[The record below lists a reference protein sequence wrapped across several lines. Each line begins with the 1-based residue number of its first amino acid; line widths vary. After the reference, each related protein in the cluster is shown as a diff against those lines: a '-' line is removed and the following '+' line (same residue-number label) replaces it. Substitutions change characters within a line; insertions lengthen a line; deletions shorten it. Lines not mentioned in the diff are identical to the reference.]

1 MCDKCVQNWVV
12 LPEAMKNELASRCR
26 ALGSAMCQGAQDG
39 GYDGVEMLAA
49 LEVSARYLRMQMD
62 AGIQELAQAV
72 ADRILPRI
80 VAEARARGVELA
92 PPKEHPP
99 VTFMSVAVVHVVEV
113 ETKESPRVK
122 DPGDRPAREPLAGPP
137 RRLPRKLRN

>member
-1 MCDKCVQNWVV
+1 MQ
-12 LPEAMKNELASRCR
+12 PEMVHSRSVAV
-26 ALGSAMCQGAQDG
+26 ALERIAAGE
-39 GYDGVEMLAA
+39 GVEAVEDDYQFPRGMLAA
-49 LEVSARYLRMQMD
+49 VRSTRERALMD